1 VTPFSVNT
9 LIKSLM
15 IGSLLVAALA
25 PARAD
30 DAQDGGGTGRTKV
43 YKIRATDKLSITIF
57 QEDDLSTIS
66 RVDAKGTVNLKL
78 VGEIRVRGMTL
89 DEAERAIE
97 KAYQDGLFL
106 RKPAVTVSIEDYA
119 PREVSIQG
127 QVKNPGR
134 YPLPI
139 EATMSVLDLVTRAGG
154 FTDTAQGTAVR
165 ITRILPDGSTRVITL
180 DVESLIKGRSNA
192 KTNGENNALLLE
204 PDDIVYVP
212 ERII

>member
-1 VTPFSVNT
+1 MKILIRLLILTAAFSA
-9 LIKSLM
+9 I
-15 IGSLLVAALA
+15 VAAS
-25 PARAD
+25 ARAD
-30 DAQDGGGTGRTKV
+30 AKSDADSK
-43 YKIRATDKLSITIF
+43 KIRAYRIRTTDKISIRVF
-57 QEDDLSTIS
+57 QEDDLTTIS
-66 RVDAKGTVNLKL
+66 RVDAKGTVNLPL
-78 VGEIRVRGMTL
+78 VGEVRVYGQTL
-89 DEAERAIE
+89 SEAEHTIE
-97 KAYQDGLFL
+97 EAYKNGRFL
-106 RKPAVTVSIEDYA
+106 RNPEVTVSVEEYA

-139 EATMSVLDLVTRAGG
+139 ESSMSVVDLVTKAGG

-180 DVESLIKGRSNA
+180 DVESLIKGRSDA
-192 KTNGENNALLLE
+192 KTNEDNNALILE

>member
-1 VTPFSVNT
+1 VNT
-9 LIKSLM
+9 LFKILM
-15 IGSLLVAALA
+15 LGAAMAAVLA
-25 PARAD
+25 PARAED
-30 DAQDGGGTGRTKV
+30 PGASSSRQKV
-43 YKIRATDKLSITIF
+43 YNIRTTDKLRITIF
-57 QEDDLSTIS
+57 QEDDLSTVC
-66 RVDAKGTVNLKL
+66 RVDAKGTVNLNL
-78 VGEIRVRGMTL
+78 VGEIKVRGLTL
-89 DEAERAIE
+89 SEAERVIE
-97 KAYQDGLFL
+97 NAYKDGRYL
-106 RKPAVTVSIEDYA
+106 RKPEVTVAIDDYA

-139 EATMSVLDLVTRAGG
+139 ESSMSVLDLVTKAGG
-154 FTDTAQGTAVR
+154 FTDTAQGTGVR

-180 DVESLIKGRSNA
+180 DVESLIKGKSNA

>member
-1 VTPFSVNT
+1 VTPHAVNPLLKT
-9 LIKSLM
+9 LAFLALSL
-15 IGSLLVAALA
+15 AALV
-25 PARAD
+25 PARAA
-30 DAQDGGGTGRTKV
+30 DAPASSPSRNRI
-43 YKIRATDKLSITIF
+43 YNIRATDKLRITIF
-57 QEDDLSTIS
+57 QEDDLSTMS
-66 RVDAKGTVNLKL
+66 RVDAKGTINLPL
-78 VGEIRVRGMTL
+78 VGEIRVRGLSL

-97 KAYQDGLFL
+97 NAYIDGRFL
-106 RKPAVTVSIEDYA
+106 RKPAVTVAIEDYA

-134 YPLPI
+134 YALPI
-139 EATMSVLDLVTRAGG
+139 ESTMSVLDLVTKAGG
-154 FTDTAQGTAVR
+154 FSDTAQGTAVR

-192 KTNGENNALLLE
+192 KTNTENNALLLE

>member
-1 VTPFSVNT
+1 VNT
-9 LIKSLM
+9 LFKTLM
-15 IGSLLVAALA
+15 VGVLLVASLV
-25 PARAD
+25 PARAQ
-30 DAQDGGGTGRTKV
+30 DASTAGGPGKTRV
-43 YKIRATDKLSITIF
+43 YNIRATDKLRITIF
-57 QEDDLSTIS
+57 QEDDLSTMC
-66 RVDAKGTVNLKL
+66 RVDAKGTVNLPL
-78 VGEIRVRGMTL
+78 VGEIRVRGLTL
-89 DEAERAIE
+89 SEAERTIE
-97 KAYQDGLFL
+97 NAYKDGRFL
-106 RKPAVTVSIEDYA
+106 RKPEVTVAVDDYA

-139 EATMSVLDLVTRAGG
+139 ESSMSVLDLVTKAGG
-154 FTDTAQGTAVR
+154 FTDTAQGTGVR

-180 DVESLIKGRSNA
+180 DVESLIKGKSNA

>member
-1 VTPFSVNT
+1 VNT
-9 LIKSLM
+9 LFKLLM
-15 IGSLLVAALA
+15 VGAMISAALV

-30 DAQDGGGTGRTKV
+30 DASTGASAAKQKI
-43 YKIRATDKLSITIF
+43 YNIRATDKLRITIF
-57 QEDDLSTIS
+57 QEDDLSTLC
-66 RVDAKGTVNLKL
+66 RVDAKGTVNLPL
-78 VGEIRVRGMTL
+78 VGEIRVRGLTL
-89 DEAERAIE
+89 SEAERTIE
-97 KAYQDGLFL
+97 SAYKDGRFL
-106 RKPAVTVSIEDYA
+106 RKPEVTVAVDDYA

-139 EATMSVLDLVTRAGG
+139 ESTMSVLDLVTKAGG
-154 FTDTAQGTAVR
+154 FTDTALGTGVR

-204 PDDIVYVP
+204 ADDIVYVP

>member
-1 VTPFSVNT
+1 MVF
-9 LIKSLM
+9 
-15 IGSLLVAALA
+15 LLVAAAFA
-25 PARAD
+25 PARAA
-30 DAQDGGGTGRTKV
+30 DAPAPDNAGRQRV
-43 YKIRATDKLSITIF
+43 YNIRATDKLRITVF
-57 QEDDLSTIS
+57 QEDDLSS
-66 RVDAKGTVNLKL
+66 LCRVDAKGTVNLPL
-78 VGEIRVRGMTL
+78 VGEIRVRGLTL
-89 DEAERAIE
+89 SEAERTIE
-97 KAYQDGLFL
+97 NAYKDGRYL
-106 RKPAVTVSIEDYA
+106 RKPEVTVAVDEYA

-134 YPLPI
+134 FPLPI
-139 EATMSVLDLVTRAGG
+139 ESSMSVLDLVTKAGG

-180 DVESLIKGRSNA
+180 DVESLIKGKSNA